1 MAVEE
6 TGGVGGKKKKP
17 APPPIKIKNLPFD
30 LPRFEAQPYTPVP
43 VAPKPAKPAG
53 KPAPTPSASTPPF
66 PFPPRGGGLLA
77 PPTTPT
83 RTTAV
88 AGVETPDI
96 PEPPA
101 PTGPVRMHYTLP
113 IYAPNMSTAGGPVY
127 SPPPAIATRP
137 APNMST
143 PAGAVYSPPPTGIPQ
158 ARPAAR
164 PYMPMIERAMPQPE
178 AWPRYGNYAQSLVA
192 YDLMTGQPAAPNMS
206 TPNGPVYVSPYGELV
221 RAGVTN
227 PQNWTPSE
235 QVAAQPP
242 ATPAQD
248 GTAGRQRYS
257 SRSRG
262 YYPSRYYGS
271 SGRSYYGG
279 GGGGGG
285 GANAADY
292 ERYGISQPWMEAY
305 KAFWGQ
311 DMPTNMWGLYNQLVE
326 LFARYAGRM
335 PQLSDW
341 ASIWQSIKADYT
353 TRGVDFPNP
362 YSRLE
367 MYEPIIEKFAPQP
380 TVQLPTV
387 SYSPALSF

>member
-1 MAVEE
+1 MLSGEP
-6 TGGVGGKKKKP
+6 GGAAKKKKP
-17 APPPIKIKNLPFD
+17 AAPPIKIKNLPFD

-43 VAPKPAKPAG
+43 VAPKPTKPAG
-53 KPAPTPSASTPPF
+53 KPAPTPAKPAPAF
-66 PFPPRGGGLLA
+66 PFPPRGGGMLQ
-77 PPTTPT
+77 PT

-88 AGVETPDI
+88 AGVETPDV
-96 PEPPA
+96 PEPPD
-101 PTGPVRMHYTLP
+101 PGPVRMHYTLP
-113 IYAPNMSTAGGPVY
+113 IYAPNMSTPNGPVY
-127 SPPPAIATRP
+127 SPPPAIARRP

-143 PAGAVYSPPPTGIPQ
+143 AAGAVYAPPPPTGIPQ
-158 ARPAAR
+158 ARAGAR

-178 AWPRYGNYAQSLVA
+178 AWALGSLPMSYPQA
-192 YDLMTGQPAAPNMS
+192 GTTDFFTGQAVQPNMS
-206 TPNGPVYVSPYGELV
+206 TPYGPVYVSPYSQLV
-221 RAGVTN
+221 NAGIAE
-227 PQNWTPSE
+227 PQPYTPAE
-235 QVAAQPP
+235 QQAAQAP

-248 GTAGRQRYS
+248 KKAGRQRYGS
-257 SRSRG
+257 SRGGSGR

-271 SGRSYYGG
+271 GGYG

-292 ERYGISQPWMEAY
+292 EKWGISQSWMEAY

-341 ASIWQSIKADYT
+341 QSIWASIKADYT
-353 TRGVDFPNP
+353 ARGVDFPNP

-387 SYSPALSF
+387 SYGPGLSF